1 MKNENVFMSRKKQY
15 GEHPKSSRLR
25 PLRPKS
31 DAPRPT
37 LTQRQ
42 DQRRKDKGLGRAW
55 WETISKYM
63 RVAR

>member
-25 PLRPKS
+25 PLRQKR
-31 DAPRPT
+31 DAHGPT
-37 LTQRQ
+37 LTERQ

-55 WETISKYM
+55 WGTISKYM
-63 RVAR
+63 RRA